1 VVGLSKAA
9 LHPTLNV
16 VTADGIDPVGHDRTL
31 RRIADRTRSSAEA
44 LWITSA
50 ALASDAMSVPRLTA
64 QDVRYATFGKPPW
77 GKRGY
82 NNDEVDRFL
91 QLAAS
96 RLDGYGNLSVDD
108 VHAVSF
114 SKPPIGKR
122 GYNEDEVDDFLEQ
135 LEATIASL
143 DDRT

>member
-1 VVGLSKAA
+1 M
-9 LHPTLNV
+9 NV
-16 VTADGIDPVGHDRTL
+16 R
-31 RRIADRTRSSAEA
+31 
-44 LWITSA
+44 
-50 ALASDAMSVPRLTA
+50 RLTA
-64 QDVRYATFGKPPW
+64 QDVRYAAFGKPPW

-82 NNDEVDRFL
+82 NNDEVDAFL

-108 VHAVSF
+108 VRAVSF

-143 DDRT
+143 DDRR

>member
-1 VVGLSKAA
+1 
-9 LHPTLNV
+9 
-16 VTADGIDPVGHDRTL
+16 
-31 RRIADRTRSSAEA
+31 
-44 LWITSA
+44 
-50 ALASDAMSVPRLTA
+50 LTA
-64 QDVRYATFGKPPW
+64 QDLRYATFGKPPW

-82 NNDEVDRFL
+82 NTDEVDAFL
-91 QLAAS
+91 QLAAG

-122 GYNEDEVDDFLEQ
+122 GYSEDEVDDFLEQ

-143 DDRT
+143 DDRR

>member
-1 VVGLSKAA
+1 
-9 LHPTLNV
+9 
-16 VTADGIDPVGHDRTL
+16 
-31 RRIADRTRSSAEA
+31 
-44 LWITSA
+44 
-50 ALASDAMSVPRLTA
+50 MSVPRLTS

-82 NNDEVDRFL
+82 NNDEVDAFL

-114 SKPPIGKR
+114 SKPSIGKR
-122 GYNEDEVDDFLEQ
+122 GYNEDEVDEFLER

-143 DDRT
+143 DDRR